1 MKKRIII
8 CIFAAVLCCAMIIGG
23 GCNGCGGC
31 SGKTAKTSYTIDCE
45 LSGKTLTGEE
55 EVNFYNSYDNSFTQ
69 LKFNLFGNA
78 FRKGAKYS
86 AIAPEHTSQ
95 SYPNGTSYGSMEIE
109 SVTHGGK
116 ALNWQIEGKDQNVLS
131 VELDKEVFPA
141 ERYTLVIKWT
151 LKLADVVARTGKNDN
166 TVNLGNFYPIL
177 CAYDEGKG
185 FYECVYYS
193 TGDPFYSEC
202 ADYVVSITTAADV
215 TVAASGKKV
224 EEKKLSTSGEKVL
237 GKSLPTSDNTQSN
250 TEVERK
256 KTTFKVQSARSF
268 AMCASQKFKVEKS
281 KCGKTEILYYYYN
294 DASPKQAV
302 EAARRAIELF
312 TARFGEYPYE
322 TYSFVQTPFVQGGM
336 EYPALTM
343 ISDTL
348 ERPAY
353 LEVIVHETAHQWWQ
367 TAVGNNEIEYGFL
380 DEGLAEYSVVL
391 FYENYE
397 EYGYTRK
404 SLVSS
409 AKQTYKVFCSVSDQ
423 LFGTVNTVMLRSL
436 AGFQSEYE
444 YVNMAYIKPCIM
456 YDTLRETIGDDKFF
470 AGLKRY
476 YENYIFKNAVP
487 DDLVGAFEKCGAD
500 TNGFF
505 KSFFDGKV
513 VL

>member
-1 MKKRIII
+1 ML
-8 CIFAAVLCCAMIIGG
+8 VG

-31 SGKTAKTSYTIDCE
+31 AGNTARTTYTIDCE
-45 LSGKTLTGEE
+45 LNGKTLTATE
-55 EVNFYNSYDNSFTQ
+55 EVDFYNCYDNAFTQ
-69 LKFNLFGNA
+69 LKFNLYGNA
-78 FRKGAKYS
+78 FRKDAKYA
-86 AIAPEHTSQ
+86 AIAPQHTSQ
-95 SYPNGTSYGSMEIE
+95 GYPNGKSYGSMEIE
-109 SVTHGGK
+109 SVTRDGK
-116 ALNWQIEGKDQNVLS
+116 ELEWQIGGDDKNVLS
-131 VELDKEVFPA
+131 VTLDKEVFPA
-141 ERYTLVIKWT
+141 ERYALVIKWT
-151 LKLADVVARTGKNDN
+151 LNLADVVARMGKNDH

-177 CAYDEGKG
+177 CVYDEGKG
-185 FYECVYYS
+185 FYECLYYS

-202 ADYVVSITTAADV
+202 ADYAVSITTSADV
-215 TVAASGKKV
+215 TVAASGKKS
-224 EEKKLSTSGEKVL
+224 EENVTG
-237 GKSLPTSDNTQSN
+237 
-250 TEVERK
+250 ERK

-268 AMCASQKFKVEKS
+268 AMCASQKFKVASVKT
-281 KCGKTEILYYYYN
+281 GKTEILYYYYD
-294 DASPKQAV
+294 DASPS
-302 EAARRAIELF
+302 EALETAKRAMELF
-312 TARFGEYPYE
+312 NTRFGDYPYE

-336 EYPALTM
+336 EYPAMTM

-391 FYENYE
+391 FYENYPD
-397 EYGYTRK
+397 YGYTRS

-423 LFGTVNTVMLRSL
+423 LFGSVNTVMLRSL

-456 YDTLRETIGDDKFF
+456 YDTLRTTVGDDRFF
-470 AGLKRY
+470 AGLRLY
-476 YENYIFKNAVP
+476 YENYIFQNAVP
-487 DDLVGAFEKCGAD
+487 DDLVGAFERCGAD

-505 KSFFDGKV
+505 QSFFDGKV